1 MKRFFFLLLF
11 SFAAVAHAQALP
23 DPTYDGS
30 YLVLQNFDELAKNYY
45 DRVLSLLRPVQGR
58 VSSNYGI
65 RLHPLKG
72 KKFMHK
78 GVDIACPL
86 GTPVRAVQDG
96 RVKSEGWNGGYGK
109 QILLAHEGI
118 ISGSRYAHLSRIV
131 VNPGEF
137 VREGETIA
145 YSGDTGLVTGPH
157 LHFELFRQE
166 KLIDPEQYFDRST
179 SLQLMP

>member
-1 MKRFFFLLLF
+1 
-11 SFAAVAHAQALP
+11 
-23 DPTYDGS
+23 
-30 YLVLQNFDELAKNYY
+30 
-45 DRVLSLLRPVQGR
+45 
-58 VSSNYGI
+58 
-65 RLHPLKG
+65 
-72 KKFMHK
+72 MHK